1 MATKKTNIPFKV
13 LFSYMALAVLVAV
26 AGLLLYSQNKIFT
39 KTESKISLEKNKILK
54 VSNLFSNIYKTE
66 SLARKTIQ
74 SSDTSD
80 FRNYNIQKESLKLE
94 IDSLKLIIENV
105 YQKKLLDSVQ
115 ILLLE
120 KTENIKQLKAIKS
133 KQNEAVE
140 VKKAITNI
148 SKMEVSLGKLRI
160 EDFASEPKKM
170 GTYQRNVLS
179 KYIAYLNQ
187 NIPNDST
194 NLLSKKSGDS
204 ILIANKNLLN
214 KIKNETSNRNAAT
227 QFEENKLLQNDLMIS
242 EKLGKILNIIERE
255 IILNTSQNNLLKENS
270 LKKTNS
276 IVTIAA
282 IIGLLLSVLFSVLI
296 LKDFAKTE
304 EYKSQ
309 LEIANSKTQ
318 SLLKNR
324 EQLIATVSHDLKTP
338 LSTIVGYTEL
348 LGNSDLN
355 KKQEYF
361 TKNIKGSSEYI
372 SNLVQD
378 LLDFTQI
385 EAGKITLESNPF
397 SLNELINEVAKNIQ
411 SIYDQKPIDLILNIN
426 EKLDSNIIGD
436 AFRLKQVLSNIIG
449 NAYKFTEKGFIKI
462 DAEISKNNLLIIKVE
477 DSGIGIAKEKQ
488 QLIFEEFTQA
498 DDNIVKN
505 YGGTGL
511 GLTISKKIIEILG
524 GKLILKSEINKGSL
538 FEIQLPLTFDKTL
551 KKTISNKTFT
561 AIVIDD
567 DLSLL
572 NLTSEVLK
580 LNNFKVHSF
589 TEAKLA
595 LNEIKNINFD
605 FVISDIQMPEMDGF
619 EFLKSFKNLSIYK
632 NQPVFALTGRTD
644 LEIEVYQ
651 NAGFVKV
658 ISKPYLPKK
667 IIETIN
673 SVLNN
678 ETTLEISNDEN
689 KPEIS
694 NKKYSLST
702 IKQFLPDDKNAL
714 KEFIDLFIQTT
725 NSNLF
730 DLENAFFDNNF
741 IEIKN
746 ISHRM
751 NPVFKQIQVFE
762 INEILDSL
770 ENKDLKVSEIDSKI
784 KGLKIKIEELFLELM
799 PKTDIIFN

>member
-1 MATKKTNIPFKV
+1 MTTKKTNIPLKV
-13 LFSYMALAVLVAV
+13 LLSYIALALLVV
-26 AGLLLYSQNKIFT
+26 VVGFLLYNQNKVFT
-39 KTESKISLEKNKILK
+39 KTESKISIEKSKILK

-74 SSDTSD
+74 SIDTTD
-80 FRNYNIQKESLKLE
+80 FRNYNNQKEDLKLE
-94 IDSLKLIIENV
+94 IDSLKLIIDNK
-105 YQKKLLDSVQ
+105 YQIKLLDSVQ

-120 KTENIKQLKAIKS
+120 KTENIKQLKAIKFR
-133 KQNEAVE
+133 QNEATE

-160 EDFASEPKKM
+160 EDFASEPNKM
-170 GTYQRNVLS
+170 GNYQRKVLS

-214 KIKNETSNRNAAT
+214 KIKTETSNRNAAT
-227 QFEENKLLQNDLMIS
+227 DFEENKLLQNDLLIS
-242 EKLGKILNIIERE
+242 DKLGKILNIIERE
-255 IILNTSQNNLLKENS
+255 IILNTTKNNLQKENS
-270 LKKTNS
+270 LKKTIS

-282 IIGLLLSVLFSVLI
+282 IIGLFLSVLFSILI

-348 LGNSDLN
+348 LGNSELN
-355 KKQEYF
+355 KKQLYF

-378 LLDFTQI
+378 LVDFTQI
-385 EAGKITLESNPF
+385 EAGKITIDNNAF
-397 SLNELINEVAKNIQ
+397 SLKDLIIEVSKSIQ
-411 SIYDQKPIDLILNIN
+411 SIYDQKSIDLLININ
-426 EKLDSNIIGD
+426 QKFDTNIIGD
-436 AFRLKQVLSNIIG
+436 SFRLKQVLSNIIG

-462 DAEISKNNLLIIKVE
+462 DAEISKANLLIIKIE

-498 DDNIVKN
+498 DDNIEKK

-511 GLTISKKIIEILG
+511 GLTISKKIIEILD
-524 GKLILKSEINKGSL
+524 GKLILKSEIGIGSL
-538 FEIQLPLTFDKTL
+538 FEIQLPLKFDKSIQ
-551 KKTISNKTFT
+551 KQISNKSLSV
-561 AIVIDD
+561 IVIDD
-567 DLSLL
+567 DKSLL

-580 LNNFKVHSF
+580 LNNFEVHSF
-589 TEAKLA
+589 SDANAA
-595 LNEIKNINFD
+595 LNEIKNLKFD
-605 FVISDIQMPEMDGF
+605 FVISDIQMPEIDGF
-619 EFLKSFKNLSIYK
+619 EFLEQLKNLTEYK
-632 NQPVFALTGRTD
+632 NQPVFALTGRND
-644 LEIEVYQ
+644 LENEIYQ
-651 NAGFVKV
+651 NAGFIKV
-658 ISKPYLPKK
+658 IAKPYLPKK
-667 IIETIN
+667 LIQIIN

-678 ETTLEISNDEN
+678 IEIPDVLIEDAQIDN
-689 KPEIS
+689 S
-694 NKKYSLST
+694 NKNYSLAT
-702 IKQFLPDDKNAL
+702 IKQFLPDENNAL
-714 KEFIDLFIQTT
+714 QEFINLFIQTT
-725 NSNLF
+725 NSNLY
-730 DLENAFFDNNF
+730 DLENAFIDKDFL
-741 IEIKN
+741 EVKS

-751 NPVFKQIQVFE
+751 NPVFKQIQAFE
-762 INEILDSL
+762 ITDILDNL
-770 ENKDLKVSEIDSKI
+770 ENKDLKTYEIETNI
-784 KGLKIKIEELFLELM
+784 KDLKFKVANLFLEL
-799 PKTDIIFN
+799 IAS

>member
-1 MATKKTNIPFKV
+1 MTTKKTNIPLKV
-13 LFSYMALAVLVAV
+13 LLSYMALSVLVAIV
-26 AGLLLYSQNKIFT
+26 GYLLYNQNSVFT
-39 KTESKISLEKNKILK
+39 NTESKISLEKNKILK

-74 SSDTSD
+74 SSDTTD
-80 FRNYNIQKESLKLE
+80 FWNYNIQKETLKLE
-94 IDSLKLIIENV
+94 IDSLKLMIDNN
-105 YQKKLLDSVQ
+105 YQIKLLDTVQ

-120 KTENIKQLKAIKS
+120 KTENIKQLKSIKS

-148 SKMEVSLGKLRI
+148 SKMEVSLGKLRL
-160 EDFASEPKKM
+160 EDFASEPAKM
-170 GTYQRNVLS
+170 GNYQRNVLS

-214 KIKNETSNRNAAT
+214 KIKTETSNRNAAT
-227 QFEENKLLQNDLMIS
+227 QFEENKLLQNDLLIS

-255 IILNTSQNNLLKENS
+255 IILNTSRNNLQKENS

-348 LGNSDLN
+348 LGNSELN
-355 KKQEYF
+355 KKQLYF

-378 LLDFTQI
+378 LVDFTQI
-385 EAGKITLESNPF
+385 EAGKITIDNNPF
-397 SLNELINEVAKNIQ
+397 SVNELINEVAKSIQ
-411 SIYDQKPIDLILNIN
+411 SIYEQKSIDLKININ
-426 EKLDSNIIGD
+426 QKFDTNIIGD
-436 AFRLKQVLSNIIG
+436 SFRLKQILSNIIG

-462 DAEISKNNLLIIKVE
+462 DAEISKANLLIIKIE
-477 DSGIGIAKEKQ
+477 DSGIGIAKNKQ

-498 DDNIVKN
+498 DDNIEKK

-511 GLTISKKIIEILG
+511 GLTISKKIIEILE
-524 GKLILKSEINKGSL
+524 GKLILKSEIGIGSL
-538 FEIQLPLTFDKTL
+538 FEIQLPLKFDKSIQ
-551 KKTISNKTFT
+551 KQISNKSLSV
-561 AIVIDD
+561 IVIDD
-567 DLSLL
+567 DKSLL

-580 LNNFKVHSF
+580 LNNFEVHSF
-589 TEAKLA
+589 SDANAA
-595 LNEIKNINFD
+595 LIEIKNLKYD
-605 FVISDIQMPEMDGF
+605 FVISDIQMPEIDGF
-619 EFLKSFKNLSIYK
+619 EFIEKLKNLSEYK

-644 LEIEVYQ
+644 LENEIYQ
-651 NAGFVKV
+651 NAGFCKV
-658 ISKPYLPKK
+658 IAKPYLPKK
-667 IIETIN
+667 LIQIIN

-678 ETTLEISNDEN
+678 IEIPDVLIEDAQIDN
-689 KPEIS
+689 S
-694 NKKYSLST
+694 NKNYSLAT
-702 IKQFLPDDKNAL
+702 LKQFLTDEKNAL
-714 KEFIDLFIQTT
+714 QEFLDLFIQTT
-725 NSNLF
+725 NSNLY
-730 DLENAFFDNNF
+730 DLENAVFDKNF
-741 IEIKN
+741 LEIKSV
-746 ISHRM
+746 SHRM
-751 NPVFKQIQVFE
+751 NPIFKQIQSFE
-762 INEILDSL
+762 ITEILSDL
-770 ENKDLKVSEIDSKI
+770 ENKNLIISEINLKLENLKFKI
-784 KGLKIKIEELFLELM
+784 KNLFLEL
-799 PKTDIIFN
+799 KSS

>member
-1 MATKKTNIPFKV
+1 MGVTLTNKKTNIPFKV

-26 AGLLLYSQNKIFT
+26 VGLLLYSQNRVFT

-74 SSDTSD
+74 SSDTTD
-80 FRNYNIQKESLKLE
+80 FRNYNIQKESLKYE
-94 IDSLKLIIENV
+94 IDSLKLIISNN
-105 YQKKLLDSVQ
+105 YQIKLLDSVQ

-133 KQNEAVE
+133 KQNEALE

-148 SKMEVSLGKLRI
+148 SKMEVSLGKLRL
-160 EDFASEPKKM
+160 EDFASEPNKM
-170 GTYQRNVLS
+170 GAYQRNVLS

-204 ILIANKNLLN
+204 ILIANKKLLT
-214 KIKNETSNRNAAT
+214 KVKTETSNRNKQT
-227 QFEENKLLQNDLMIS
+227 ELEENKLLQNDLLIS

-255 IILNTSQNNLLKENS
+255 IILNTAQSNIQKENS

-276 IVTIAA
+276 IVTISA
-282 IIGLLLSVLFSVLI
+282 IIGLFLSVFFSILI

-304 EYKSQ
+304 KYKSQ
-309 LEIANSKTQ
+309 LEIANSKTE

-348 LGNSDLN
+348 LGNSELN
-355 KKQEYF
+355 KKQQYF

-385 EAGKITLESNPF
+385 EAGKIIIENNPF
-397 SLNELINEVAKNIQ
+397 SLKDLIVEVAKSIQ
-411 SIYDQKPIDLILNIN
+411 SIYEQKSIDLILNIN
-426 EKLDSNIIGD
+426 ENFDQNIIGD
-436 AFRLKQVLSNIIG
+436 SFRLKQVLSNIIG

-462 DAEISKNNLLIIKVE
+462 DATISKSNILIIQIE
-477 DSGIGIAKEKQ
+477 DSGIGIAKNKQ

-498 DDNIVKN
+498 DDNIEKK

-524 GKLILKSEINKGSL
+524 GKLTLKSEIEKGSL
-538 FEIQLPLTFDKTL
+538 FEIQLPLKFDETV
-551 KKTISNKTFT
+551 KKSNSTKIFK

-567 DLSLL
+567 DTSLL

-580 LNNFKVHSF
+580 LNNFQVQSF
-589 TEAKLA
+589 FDADLA
-595 LNEIKNINFD
+595 LNEIKNIEFD
-605 FVISDIQMPEMDGF
+605 FVITDIQMPKTDGF
-619 EFLKSFKNLSIYK
+619 EFLEKLKTLSEYK
-632 NQPVFALTGRTD
+632 NQPIFALTGRTD
-644 LEIEVYQ
+644 LDLEIYEK
-651 NAGFVKV
+651 AGFVKV
-658 ISKPYLPKK
+658 IAKPYLPKK
-667 IIETIN
+667 LIQIIN

-678 ETTLEISNDEN
+678 IIFYDVSNEEILTEKSNE
-689 KPEIS
+689 
-694 NKKYSLST
+694 KYSLAT
-702 IKQFLPDDKNAL
+702 LKQFLPDDKNAL
-714 KEFIDLFIQTT
+714 QEFIELFMRNT
-725 NSNLF
+725 NTNFLILEKSLFVNNL
-730 DLENAFFDNNF
+730 E
-741 IEIKN
+741 EIKA

-751 NPVFKQIQVFE
+751 NPVFKQIHAFD
-762 INEILDSL
+762 ITEILDDL
-770 ENKDLKVSEIDSKI
+770 ENKNLLNLEIDLKI
-784 KGLKIKIEELFLELM
+784 KNLKIKIDELFLELS
-799 PKTDIIFN
+799 NN

>member
-1 MATKKTNIPFKV
+1 MTTKKTNIPLKV
-13 LFSYMALAVLVAV
+13 LLSYIALAVLVAV
-26 AGLLLYSQNKIFT
+26 VGFLLYNQNKVFT
-39 KTESKISLEKNKILK
+39 KTESKISLEKSKILK

-74 SSDTSD
+74 SIDTTD
-80 FRNYNIQKESLKLE
+80 FRNYNNQKEALKLE
-94 IDSLKLIIENV
+94 IDSLKLMIDNN
-105 YQKKLLDSVQ
+105 YQIKLLDSVQ

-133 KQNEAVE
+133 RQNEATE

-170 GTYQRNVLS
+170 GDYQRKVLK

-214 KIKNETSNRNAAT
+214 KIKTETSNRNAAT
-227 QFEENKLLQNDLMIS
+227 DFEENKLLQNDLLIS
-242 EKLGKILNIIERE
+242 DKLGKILNIIERE
-255 IILNTSQNNLLKENS
+255 IILNTTKNNLQKENS
-270 LKKTNS
+270 LKKTIS

-282 IIGLLLSVLFSVLI
+282 IIGLLLSVLFSILI
-296 LKDFAKTE
+296 LKDFTKTE

-309 LEIANSKTQ
+309 LEIANSKTE

-348 LGNSDLN
+348 LGNSELN
-355 KKQEYF
+355 KKQLYF

-378 LLDFTQI
+378 LVDFTQI
-385 EAGKITLESNPF
+385 EAGKITIDNNPF
-397 SLNELINEVAKNIQ
+397 SLKDLIIEVSKSIQ
-411 SIYDQKPIDLILNIN
+411 SIYEQKSIELKININ
-426 EKLDSNIIGD
+426 QNFDSNVIGD
-436 AFRLKQVLSNIIG
+436 SFRLKQILSNIIG
-449 NAYKFTEKGFIKI
+449 NAYKFTENGFIKI
-462 DAEISKNNLLIIKVE
+462 DAEISKSNLLIIKIE

-498 DDNIVKN
+498 DDNIEKK

-524 GKLILKSEINKGSL
+524 GKLILKSEIGKGSL
-538 FEIQLPLTFDKTL
+538 FEIQLPLKFDKSVQKL
-551 KKTISNKTFT
+551 ISNKSLSV
-561 AIVIDD
+561 IVIDD
-567 DLSLL
+567 DKSLL

-580 LNNFKVHSF
+580 LNNFIVHSF
-589 TEAKLA
+589 SDANTA
-595 LNEIKNINFD
+595 LNEIKKLEFD
-605 FVISDIQMPEMDGF
+605 FVISDIQMPEIDGF
-619 EFLKSFKNLSIYK
+619 EFLNQLKNLTEYK

-644 LEIEVYQ
+644 LSLEVYQ
-651 NAGFVKV
+651 NAGFIKV
-658 ISKPYLPKK
+658 IAKPYLPKK
-667 IIETIN
+667 LIQIIN
-673 SVLNN
+673 SVFNN
-678 ETTLEISNDEN
+678 IEILENFNEEILIEN
-689 KPEIS
+689 S
-694 NKKYSLST
+694 NKNYSLAT
-702 IKQFLPDDKNAL
+702 IKQFLPDEKNAL
-714 KEFIDLFIQTT
+714 QEFINLFIQTT
-725 NSNLF
+725 NSNLY
-730 DLENAFFDNNF
+730 DLENAFFDNDF
-741 IEIKN
+741 LEIKN

-751 NPVFKQIQVFE
+751 NPVFKQIQAFE
-762 INEILDSL
+762 ITEILDNL
-770 ENKDLKVSEIDSKI
+770 ENKDLKISEIEIKI
-784 KGLKIKIEELFLELM
+784 KDLKFRVENLFLELM
-799 PKTDIIFN
+799 SN